1 MSQKSNAAKFMT
13 PRTGE
18 KGEFMTPSQLERE
31 ANESGQTPS
40 SCPLPLSFDRENL
53 PTPASL
59 PNPSTGNVR
68 LSLSLEG
75 RAELVSA
82 DMSSSPPRPILPARL
97 NSALGSIRRTSGLTR
112 SLSATAAVPFSLS
125 RSNTPARTPLPT
137 AAGVSSVRGV
147 PKLPAGRSRD
157 ASAWQF
163 CADADARDELTM
175 LADNESNGSAVAAI
189 SLIRSSSGKA
199 LKTPLRANSNK
210 RNAAGLGG
218 KEQGSS
224 GKKVKRSLGRA
235 VTALGRLQ
243 NTGPHGGNGGNRQAE
258 RLVDP
263 KKGGDGGES
272 DKENWLPGELPSSV
286 RRPLPGSATRQFAKT
301 PSKAGQLEREKER
314 RSLTAS
320 TPLTG
325 RNRSK
330 AGKQKETV
338 VFEDGSGSS
347 DGEEILEGEKAKE
360 KETSEEVER
369 FMRGDPA
376 SPGKKGDLDCI
387 QGLLSLSQGAWR

>member
-18 KGEFMTPSQLERE
+18 KGGFMTPSQLERE
-31 ANESGQTPS
+31 ANETGGTPS
-40 SCPLPLSFDRENL
+40 SCPLPLSFDRESI

-59 PNPSTGNVR
+59 PNPSTNNVR

-82 DMSSSPPRPILPARL
+82 DMSSSPPRPIHPARP
-97 NSALGSIRRTSGLTR
+97 NSALSSICKTSGLQR
-112 SLSATAAVPFSLS
+112 SLRATAAVPFSLS
-125 RSNTPARTPLPT
+125 RSSTPARTPLPT
-137 AAGVSSVRGV
+137 TAGKSAVRGV
-147 PKLPAGRSRD
+147 PKLPIGRSRD

-175 LADNESNGSAVAAI
+175 LADNESTGSAVAAI
-189 SLIRSSSGKA
+189 SLIRSTSGKA
-199 LKTPLRANSNK
+199 LKTPLRPNSNK
-210 RNAAGLGG
+210 RNAAGMGG
-218 KEQGSS
+218 KEEGSS
-224 GKKVKRSLGRA
+224 GKKMKRSLGRA

-243 NTGPHGGNGGNRQAE
+243 NTGPHGGNGGNRQVE

-263 KKGGDGGES
+263 QKGGDGGES
-272 DKENWLPGELPSSV
+272 DKENWLPGELLSSA
-286 RRPLPGSATRQFAKT
+286 RRPLPSASRAFSNT

-330 AGKQKETV
+330 GGKQKETV
-338 VFEDGSGSS
+338 VFEDGSASEEG
-347 DGEEILEGEKAKE
+347 DEILDVEDRKE

>member
-18 KGEFMTPSQLERE
+18 KGGFMTPSQYERE
-31 ANESGQTPS
+31 VAEGEDGHGQTPS
-40 SCPLPLSFDRENL
+40 SCPLPLSFTREGI

-59 PNPSTGNVR
+59 PNPSTSNVR

-82 DMSSSPPRPILPARL
+82 DMSSSPPRPRMPVGP
-97 NSALGSIRRTSGLTR
+97 NSVLSSIRRTPGLTR
-112 SLSATAAVPFSLS
+112 SLSATVAVPFSLS
-125 RSNTPARTPLPT
+125 RSSTPTRTPLPT
-137 AAGVSSVRGV
+137 AAGMSTARGV
-147 PKLPAGRSRD
+147 PKLPTGRSRD

-199 LKTPLRANSNK
+199 LKPNSNK
-210 RNAAGLGG
+210 RNAVSQGNR
-218 KEQGSS
+218 EPGSS

-243 NTGPHGGNGGNRQAE
+243 STGGHGNARPLE

-263 KKGGDGGES
+263 EKGGRDDCDS
-272 DKENWLPGELPSSV
+272 DKENWLPGEGSGSV
-286 RRPLPGSATRQFAKT
+286 RRPLPSASRQYSQT
-301 PSKAGQLEREKER
+301 PSKAGTEARKLKDG
-314 RSLTAS
+314 

-325 RNRSK
+325 RNRSRV
-330 AGKQKETV
+330 AAKQKETV
-338 VFEDGSGSS
+338 VFEDGTSGSDGGETS
-347 DGEEILEGEKAKE
+347 DVENRKE
-360 KETSEEVER
+360 KETREEVER

-387 QGLLSLSQGAWR
+387 QGLLRLSQGAWR